1 MLSNLFIH
9 LQTLKEETEE
19 DDQNIKKL
27 TAKLGQVDTEIKA
40 CISVQNDYKM
50 RFIYARNFSSCR
62 NVQNQLCFRLSVVT
76 NVRT

>member
-27 TAKLGQVDTEIKA
+27 TAKLGQVDTDIKA
-40 CISVQNDYKM
+40 CISVRNDYKM
-50 RFIYARNFSSCR
+50 RFMYARNFSPCR
-62 NVQNQLCFRLSVVT
+62 NVQNQLYFRRTVVT
-76 NVRT
+76 NVRA

>member
-1 MLSNLFIH
+1 MLSNSFIH
-9 LQTLKEETEE
+9 LQTLKEETED

-62 NVQNQLCFRLSVVT
+62 NVQNQLCFRRTVVN